1 MMRTRQMIDNVSQA
15 TLDVIEAIK
24 KQNVIQFKYGSQ
36 DVIRT
41 IKPESFYGDFK
52 GFQGIDVNTT
62 DEFRKFSF
70 DRVTEW
76 VGTPI
81 RYKVFVELEILGYPT
96 DDDVRDYLEPIADGM
111 DPLVYTLKPV
121 AD

>member
-1 MMRTRQMIDNVSQA
+1 MIDNVSQA

-76 VGTPI
+76 QGIPLS
-81 RYKVFVELEILGYPT
+81 YKVFVELEVIGYPT
-96 DDDVRDYLEPIADGM
+96 DKEVAEELHILVDSAEPIM
-111 DPLVYTLKPV
+111 YTLKPISF
-121 AD
+121 

>member
-1 MMRTRQMIDNVSQA
+1 MIDISQA

-24 KQNVIQFKYGSQ
+24 KQKVVQFKYGSH
-36 DVIRT
+36 DEFRT
-41 IKPESFYGDFK
+41 IEPESFYGDFY
-52 GFQGIDVNTT
+52 GFQGADVSGAGG
-62 DEFRKFSF
+62 FRRFSF
-70 DRVTEW
+70 DRITEW

-111 DPLVYTLKPV
+111 DPLIYTLKPIGEL
-121 AD
+121 

>member
-1 MMRTRQMIDNVSQA
+1 MIDNVSQA

-24 KQNVIQFKYGSQ
+24 KQNVVQFKYGSQ

-70 DRVTEW
+70 DRVTSW
-76 VGTPI
+76 VGIPI
-81 RYKVFVELEILGYPT
+81 TYKVFVELEILGYPT